1 MTMPRVN
8 VRLDDE
14 LHDRLAKAAK
24 GRGCRISQL
33 VRDVLAAALDDNQ
46 TSMVAA
52 VEERISATLDR
63 FAKDIRRLHT
73 ADQALYA
80 SFDTFVRLFL
90 TCIPDPPSDS
100 LTAAKVQGHYRY
112 NNYLQNV
119 ARNMNGDAR
128 AALGELTNRG

>member
-1 MTMPRVN
+1 MPRIN

-14 LHDRLAKAAK
+14 LYQSLANAAK
-24 GRGCRISQL
+24 GRGCRMSQL
-33 VRDVLAAALDDNQ
+33 VRDVLVSGLKGPAATA
-46 TSMVAA
+46 VA

-80 SFDTFVRLFL
+80 AFDTFVRVFL
-90 TCIPDPPSDS
+90 TCIPDPPSDT
-100 LTAAKVQGHYRY
+100 LTAAKVQGQHRY

-128 AALGELTNRG
+128 SALAELTNRE

>member
-1 MTMPRVN
+1 MSGSTTSFMTVWRMQPR
-8 VRLDDE
+8 
-14 LHDRLAKAAK
+14 
-24 GRGCRISQL
+24 G
-33 VRDVLAAALDDNQ
+33 AAAG
-46 TSMVAA
+46 SVGSCA
-52 VEERISATLDR
+52 VFSPPASTTIEHRRSRRPRSAFAATLDR

-80 SFDTFVRLFL
+80 AFDTFVRLFL
-90 TCIPDPPSDS
+90 TCIPDPPSDT
-100 LTAAKVQGHYRY
+100 LTAAKVQGRHRY

>member
-33 VRDVLAAALDDNQ
+33 VRDVLAAGLDDNQ
-46 TSMVAA
+46 ASMVAA

-63 FAKDIRRLHT
+63 FAKDIRQLHT

-80 SFDTFVRLFL
+80 AFDTFVRLFL
-90 TCIPDPPSDS
+90 TCIPEPPSDS
-100 LTAAKVQGHYRY
+100 LTAAKVQGHHRY

>member
-33 VRDVLAAALDDNQ
+33 VRDVLAAALGDNQ
-46 TSMVAA
+46 ASVVAA